1 MQPLPLVKD
10 ESTVTLEIKSL
21 ANDLL
26 CPICLEIMKNVVA
39 TECLHRFCHSC
50 MEKCLRQGK
59 KECPACRCHVATRRS
74 LRRDTRMD
82 GIISSIFPD
91 LLAYEAEQAASLD
104 GLQHEEQRALQEQLL
119 HAQAAQL
126 AARSKQQVEDEAR
139 RKRRVAA
146 DGEAGDDARDG
157 ARDSAS
163 ARDSGF
169 TYEQRAAFSREL
181 AKQAVQDDAARL
193 AGGRGLGGGLQP
205 GPKKPTGGTRALSG
219 AVGKRQLGPAR
230 GTEPSSLAKRGKQR
244 GHSSEQHACAVAE
257 GEESVVFALIRHPDE
272 RQVGALAK
280 EVLQTSR
287 RIRIFHLLKYLA
299 LKLQLSKEAW
309 SNFRVSLSPTI
320 GTAGMPSPPAS
331 LVIDSTLDCI
341 LRTYV
346 PDHTPLVLE
355 YRLAEGFSYPDL
367 SRTTDGL
374 EAPPHS
380 ATHSLRTA

>member
-1 MQPLPLVKD
+1 
-10 ESTVTLEIKSL
+10 
-21 ANDLL
+21 
-26 CPICLEIMKNVVA
+26 MKNVVA

-59 KECPACRCHVATRRS
+59 KVRGARPSRHCAARARGLAPMLTAARHRHRRRAAQECPACRCHVATRRS

-355 YRLAEGFSYPDL
+355 YRSARARL
-367 SRTTDGL
+367 SRPAL
-374 EAPPHS
+374 HPPHP
-380 ATHSLRTA
+380 AARHTGACVR